1 MEYDVLYN
9 RIEIVLWAVIG
20 IVFLVRA
27 LRPEFRRL
35 KLIAAATFFLFAV
48 SEVIELRTGAWWKPW
63 WLFALKAGCVICMFI
78 CFLRYV
84 RLNKRSKTHAQ

>member
-20 IVFLVRA
+20 AVFLVRA

-35 KLIAAATFFLFAV
+35 KLIAAAAFLLFAA
-48 SEVIELRTGAWWKPW
+48 SDWIELYTGAWWKPW
-63 WLFALKAGCVICMFI
+63 WLFALKAGCVICMFV
-78 CFLRYV
+78 CFLIYRF
-84 RLNKRSKTHAQ
+84 NKKRDESRA